1 MLSPDTQT
9 RHSDPFGD
17 ERGFIPHLPGGP
29 EAINADSFDEDV
41 LQSPVPV
48 LVEFWA
54 ARCGPCRRL
63 APEMAALQ
71 TELGDQ
77 ARVFTLNVDEELEAA
92 ERFNVRTIPATLL
105 FVNGRERA
113 RLVGFH
119 DRNALRQLVRSGYP
133 LPAENPHHNDPE

>member
-1 MLSPDTQT
+1 MTTHARL
-9 RHSDPFGD
+9 HAD
-17 ERGFIPHLPGGP
+17 ELGFLLHLPGAP

-63 APEMAALQ
+63 APELAKVKTA
-71 TELGDQ
+71 LGDQ

-92 ERFNVRTIPATLL
+92 ERFDVRAIPATLL
-105 FVNGRERA
+105 FVGGRERA
-113 RLVGFH
+113 RAVGFH
-119 DRNALRQLVRSGYP
+119 DQAALLELVRDARVPDATG
-133 LPAENPHHNDPE
+133 LK

>member
-1 MLSPDTQT
+1 MSVH
-9 RHSDPFGD
+9 RD
-17 ERGFIPHLPGGP
+17 ELGFLLHLPGEP
-29 EAINADSFDEDV
+29 EAINVDSFDEDV

-63 APEMAALQ
+63 APEMAKVKVALA
-71 TELGDQ
+71 GQ

-92 ERFNVRTIPATLL
+92 ERFDVRAIPATLL
-105 FVNGRERA
+105 FVGGRERA

-119 DRNALRQLVRSGYP
+119 DGAALVAFVR
-133 LPAENPHHNDPE
+133 AHVPETAGLQ